1 MLNQGV
7 TNVSTGCDE
16 CSDEVKGVCNNS
28 ANKWFLKAQK
38 DKMLTISHLRKSR
51 KTRVFPAESRLADL
65 RSILALFQRM
75 IMRYFH
81 ADGHEP
87 RPHPALNQTPA
98 S

>member
-7 TNVSTGCDE
+7 TNAPTRC
-16 CSDEVKGVCNNS
+16 KGVCNNS

-38 DKMLTISHLRKSR
+38 DKMLTISHLHKSR
-51 KTRVFPAESRLADL
+51 KTRVFPAESRLADFH
-65 RSILALFQRM
+65 SILALFQRM

-87 RPHPALNQTPA
+87 RPHPTFNQ
-98 S
+98 